1 MSFINT
7 FQEKLKIKANNI
19 FLFSI
24 FFIYILN
31 LSNEKLIFLLNC
43 EIMHDT
49 YVFIRVNHQKI
60 DLCSGNFKPFF
71 WYPLKDDNL
80 ILLID

>member
-43 EIMHDT
+43 EIIIPT
-49 YVFIRVNHQKI
+49 YLSV
-60 DLCSGNFKPFF
+60 
-71 WYPLKDDNL
+71 
-80 ILLID
+80 